1 MLPPPGSP
9 GSHSPAQAAPM
20 ASKEMEVGC
29 RQDGDGKGNT
39 QSASIKLSRAL
50 QSPAM
55 EKSHRELTAAA
66 VGQGKTASIPPL
78 VSRAWMSSLGGREV
92 TPRLPLMGFLTF
104 LFYIWQPVSDSL
116 WQFLQSLAVLK
127 GCNTDLG
134 IQIGKAVF

>member
-1 MLPPPGSP
+1 MTNCPMLPPPGSP

-66 VGQGKTASIPPL
+66 VGQGKTSCFNTSA
-78 VSRAWMSSLGGREV
+78 G
-92 TPRLPLMGFLTF
+92 
-104 LFYIWQPVSDSL
+104 
-116 WQFLQSLAVLK
+116 LQSLDELFGGK
-127 GCNTDLG
+127 GGHPAFASDGVSHISLLHLAAC
-134 IQIGKAVF
+134 V